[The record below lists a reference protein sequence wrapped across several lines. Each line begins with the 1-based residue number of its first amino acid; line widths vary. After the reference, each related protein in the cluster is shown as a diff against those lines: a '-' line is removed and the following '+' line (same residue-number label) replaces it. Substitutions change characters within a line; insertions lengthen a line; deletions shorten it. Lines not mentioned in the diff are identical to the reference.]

1 MNIAALQ
8 TFLAVVQTGNLNKA
22 AEQLNVTQSTVTTRL
37 DVLEDTLGQKLLI
50 RSRRGASLT
59 RAGFAFQRH
68 AEVMVQE
75 WDQAKKAVGL
85 PRGFSGLFSFACE
98 PDLWDGMGE
107 LWLEHVRRSQPE
119 LALEAW
125 EAGPNDIRRWLAS
138 GLVDAALIS
147 EPLNGP
153 GYASKSAG
161 EDRLVQV
168 ATVERKAQAWDPAYV
183 YVDHGPEFRRQHALA
198 WPGEETARMTFSSSR
213 WALDYLLREG
223 GSAYLPWRMVR
234 QQIDAGVLFP
244 VEGSPEI
251 ARNLCF
257 AWRESSL
264 SAYTWLES
272 ALETDFELEP

>member
-37 DVLEDTLGQKLLI
+37 DVLEETLGQKLLI

-85 PRGFSGLFSFACE
+85 PKGYSGLFCFACE
-98 PDLWDGMGE
+98 PDLWHGAGE
-107 LWLEHVRRSQPE
+107 VWLDRVRKAQPE

-125 EAGPNDIRRWLAS
+125 EAGANDIRRWLAS
-138 GLVDAALIS
+138 GLVDAALVT

-153 GYASKSAG
+153 GYSSRSAG

-168 ATVERKAQAWDPAYV
+168 ATVKRQAQTWDPDYI
-183 YVDHGPEFRRQHALA
+183 YVDHGPEFRRQHAFA

-213 WALDYLLREG
+213 WALDYLLWQG
-223 GSAYLPWRMVR
+223 GSAYLPSRTIEAHLAWERV
-234 QQIDAGVLFP
+234 FP
-244 VEGSPEI
+244 IEGAPEF
-251 ARNLCF
+251 ARPVFFVC
-257 AWRESSL
+257 RDDSRTH
-264 SAYTWLES
+264 YPWLETS
-272 ALETDFELEP
+272 WLSVEAP